1 MKHFEM
7 ERAHPEEPGLCPIL
21 KTRQPPDPE
30 SNQPG
35 SKDPGQA
42 AFKSALATVQVRHA

>member
-7 ERAHPEEPGLCPIL
+7 KRAYPEEPGLCSSL
-21 KTRQPPDPE
+21 KARQLLDPE
-30 SNQPG
+30 SNKPG
-35 SKDPGQA
+35 PKDPGQA